1 MNKTEFINAVAEKS
15 GLSKVDAKK
24 AVEAFV
30 ETVSSELKEGGKVAL
45 LGFGSFSVAEKSAR
59 KGVNPKTKQPIE
71 IPARKSVKFKAG
83 AELTEIIKKISLTL
97 SISKKALRNR
107 NAFLLIACRLLY
119 QIIFISFLPTPI
131 LWFLQN
137 KPVPLQVK

>member
-1 MNKTEFINAVAEKS
+1 MNKTESINAVAEKS

-83 AELTEIIKKISLTL
+83 AELTEIIK
-97 SISKKALRNR
+97 
-107 NAFLLIACRLLY
+107 
-119 QIIFISFLPTPI
+119 
-131 LWFLQN
+131 
-137 KPVPLQVK
+137 

>member
-1 MNKTEFINAVAEKS
+1 MRYIKTEFINAVAEKS

-83 AELTEIIKKISLTL
+83 AELTEIIK
-97 SISKKALRNR
+97 
-107 NAFLLIACRLLY
+107 
-119 QIIFISFLPTPI
+119 
-131 LWFLQN
+131 
-137 KPVPLQVK
+137 

>member
-30 ETVSSELKEGGKVAL
+30 ETVYSELKEGGKVAL

-83 AELTEIIKKISLTL
+83 AELTEIIK
-97 SISKKALRNR
+97 
-107 NAFLLIACRLLY
+107 
-119 QIIFISFLPTPI
+119 
-131 LWFLQN
+131 
-137 KPVPLQVK
+137 

>member
-71 IPARKSVKFKAG
+71 IPARKSDKFKAG
-83 AELTEIIKKISLTL
+83 AELTEIIK
-97 SISKKALRNR
+97 
-107 NAFLLIACRLLY
+107 
-119 QIIFISFLPTPI
+119 
-131 LWFLQN
+131 
-137 KPVPLQVK
+137 

>member
-24 AVEAFV
+24 AVAAFV

-83 AELTEIIKKISLTL
+83 AELTEIIK
-97 SISKKALRNR
+97 
-107 NAFLLIACRLLY
+107 
-119 QIIFISFLPTPI
+119 
-131 LWFLQN
+131 
-137 KPVPLQVK
+137 

>member
-30 ETVSSELKEGGKVAL
+30 ETVSSELIEGGKVAL
-45 LGFGSFSVAEKSAR
+45 FGFGSFSVAEKSAR

-83 AELTEIIKKISLTL
+83 AELTEIIK
-97 SISKKALRNR
+97 
-107 NAFLLIACRLLY
+107 
-119 QIIFISFLPTPI
+119 
-131 LWFLQN
+131 
-137 KPVPLQVK
+137 

>member
-59 KGVNPKTKQPIE
+59 KGVNPKTKQPFE

-83 AELTEIIKKISLTL
+83 AELTEIIK
-97 SISKKALRNR
+97 
-107 NAFLLIACRLLY
+107 
-119 QIIFISFLPTPI
+119 
-131 LWFLQN
+131 
-137 KPVPLQVK
+137 

>member
-59 KGVNPKTKQPIE
+59 KGVKPKTKQPIE
-71 IPARKSVKFKAG
+71 ITARKSLKFKAG
-83 AELTEIIKKISLTL
+83 AE
-97 SISKKALRNR
+97 
-107 NAFLLIACRLLY
+107 
-119 QIIFISFLPTPI
+119 
-131 LWFLQN
+131 
-137 KPVPLQVK
+137 

>member
-1 MNKTEFINAVAEKS
+1 MSKTEFINAVAEKS

-83 AELTEIIKKISLTL
+83 AELTEIIK
-97 SISKKALRNR
+97 
-107 NAFLLIACRLLY
+107 
-119 QIIFISFLPTPI
+119 
-131 LWFLQN
+131 
-137 KPVPLQVK
+137 